1 MTTIEFS
8 VSDEAG
14 DAEVLVSG
22 LTADGVDEAPEGL
35 GDHLTGRGFKADLG
49 STVLVPRE
57 GGGSRLLV
65 GLGSEA
71 VDAQGLR
78 RAAAGAARAL
88 SHHRSAAT
96 TLLAD
101 AGAEDTGGAQALA
114 EGFALGA
121 YRYGEFK
128 SEFEPHVLEAVTV
141 LSWATGVADGL
152 ARGARVAEAVNVA
165 RDLVNEPGGSL
176 TPPALAD
183 RAVALGEAG
192 GITVDIMD
200 KAAIEAA
207 GFGGLLGVNRG
218 SFHEPRFIRMTH
230 APEGAS
236 GHVVLVGKGITFDA
250 GGLSIKT
257 ADGMYGMNGDMGGGA
272 AVIATLSA
280 VAALAP
286 GVKVTG
292 LVPST
297 DNMLGPDATR
307 PGDVLTI
314 SNGTTVEV
322 VNTDA
327 EGRLILA
334 DGLAEASKEAP
345 DAIIDL
351 ATLTGACMVALG
363 PRIAGLMSND
373 DTLAAKVTA
382 AAEGAGE
389 RVWRLP
395 LPADMEKA
403 IESPVADIKNLGN
416 RYGGA
421 LAAGLFLQ
429 HFVAD
434 DIPWVH
440 LDIAGP
446 AWLDDADG
454 ENPKHGTG
462 FGVRTL
468 LELLTTWSD

>member
-1 MTTIEFS
+1 
-8 VSDEAG
+8 
-14 DAEVLVSG
+14 
-22 LTADGVDEAPEGL
+22 
-35 GDHLTGRGFKADLG
+35 
-49 STVLVPRE
+49 
-57 GGGSRLLV
+57 
-65 GLGSEA
+65 
-71 VDAQGLR
+71 
-78 RAAAGAARAL
+78 
-88 SHHRSAAT
+88 
-96 TLLAD
+96 
-101 AGAEDTGGAQALA
+101 
-114 EGFALGA
+114 
-121 YRYGEFK
+121 
-128 SEFEPHVLEAVTV
+128 
-141 LSWATGVADGL
+141 
-152 ARGARVAEAVNVA
+152 
-165 RDLVNEPGGSL
+165 
-176 TPPALAD
+176 
-183 RAVALGEAG
+183 
-192 GITVDIMD
+192 
-200 KAAIEAA
+200 
-207 GFGGLLGVNRG
+207 
-218 SFHEPRFIRMTH
+218 
-230 APEGAS
+230 
-236 GHVVLVGKGITFDA
+236 VVLVGKGITFDA

-272 AVIATLSA
+272 AVIATMSA
-280 VAALAP
+280 VASLAP

>member
-1 MTTIEFS
+1 MIEFS
-8 VSDEAG
+8 LTDDPG
-14 DAEVLVSG
+14 DAQVLVSG
-22 LTADGVDEAPEGL
+22 VIKDGVADAPDGL
-35 GDHLTGRGFKADLG
+35 GAHLAARGFKAEAG
-49 STVLVPRE
+49 STVLVPRD

-65 GLGSEA
+65 GLGEGD
-71 VDAQGLR
+71 VDDRSLC
-78 RAAAGAARAL
+78 RAAAAAAKAL
-88 SHHRSAAT
+88 GHYATAAT

-101 AGAEDTGGAQALA
+101 AGRADARGAQALA

-121 YRYGEFK
+121 YRYGEYK
-128 SEFEPHVLEAVTV
+128 TEFEPHELATV
-141 LSWATGVADGL
+141 SVIGGGDDLAAGL
-152 ARGARVAEAVNVA
+152 ARGARVAEAVIVA
-165 RDLVNEPGGSL
+165 RDLVNAPGGDL
-176 TPPALAD
+176 TPPVLAD

-218 SFHEPRFIRMTH
+218 SLHEPRFIRMTH
-230 APEGAS
+230 APEGAM

-272 AVIATLSA
+272 AVIATMSA
-280 VAALAP
+280 VAELAP

-292 LVPST
+292 LVPAT

-314 SNGTTVEV
+314 SNGKTVEV

-334 DGLAEASKEAP
+334 DGLAEATKEAP

-363 PRIAGLMSND
+363 ARIAGLMSND
-373 DTLAAKVTA
+373 DALAAKVA
-382 AAEGAGE
+382 GAAEGAGE

-403 IESPVADIKNLGN
+403 IESPVADIKNMGN

-429 HFVAD
+429 HFVGEG
-434 DIPWVH
+434 IPWVH

-446 AWLDDADG
+446 AWFDEPDG
-454 ENPKHGTG
+454 ENPKHATG

-468 LELLTTWSD
+468 LELLATWSD

>member
-1 MTTIEFS
+1 MIEFS
-8 VSDEAG
+8 VADDAG

-22 LTADGVDEAPEGL
+22 VTADGVAEAPDGL
-35 GDHLTGRGFKADLG
+35 GDHLAARGFKADLG
-49 STVLVPRE
+49 STVLVPRD

-65 GLGSEA
+65 GLGA
-71 VDAQGLR
+71 DGVDAPELR
-78 RAAAGAARAL
+78 RAAAAAARAL

-101 AGAEDTGGAQALA
+101 ARAEDAGGAQALA

-121 YRYGEFK
+121 YCFGEYK
-128 SEFEPHVLEAVTV
+128 SEFEPHVLETVTV
-141 LSWATGVADGL
+141 LSGADGVTDGL
-152 ARGARVAEAVNVA
+152 DRGALVAEAVNVA

-176 TPPALAD
+176 TPPVLAD
-183 RAVALGEAG
+183 RAVELGEANG
-192 GITVDIMD
+192 LTVDVMD

-230 APEGAS
+230 APDGATA
-236 GHVVLVGKGITFDA
+236 HVVLVGKGITFDA

-257 ADGMYGMNGDMGGGA
+257 AEGMYGMAGDMGGGA
-272 AVIATLSA
+272 AVIAAMSA
-280 VAALAP
+280 MAGLAP

-292 LVPST
+292 LVPAT

-373 DTLAAKVTA
+373 DALAAKVA
-382 AAEGAGE
+382 DAAEGAGE

-403 IESPVADIKNLGN
+403 IESPVADIKNMGD

-429 HFVAD
+429 HFVGE
-434 DIPWVH
+434 DIPWAH

-446 AWLDDADG
+446 AWLEDTDG
-454 ENPKHGTG
+454 ENPKHATG

-468 LELLTTWSD
+468 LELLSTWSD